1 MSKKMT
7 SFFSGSLMKQTCK
20 ENLLLCIVILLV
32 MCLMANVTNYAMSI
46 MATEKKE
53 SLDETVQEDFYL
65 YLSAIALYNEATGS
79 NLSYR
84 DFLSSEDRAVY
95 EEIFNRYNT
104 VQDEN
109 ELTLAG
115 LENVVTEI
123 EAADVDVE
131 IYIRQFE
138 YAYALA
144 GENGCFS
151 GEELAPDDFVDVI
164 LNASGIA
171 AEDMERMQELD
182 FTTFFNKIYFTV
194 IGMLPTLV
202 LVIIVANSLIAAQ
215 VDKGSMA
222 YILSTPTRRSAVMIT
237 QALFLI
243 FAPLLLLAV
252 AFLVRCASTMLLFG
266 EVQVAQTA
274 MLFLGMYLVTEA
286 AAGICYFCSCI
297 FNQSTKSLAIGGGI
311 TLWFFLAA
319 LLGMFGSEDLV
330 NMGIGADALGIF
342 NKLTILGLFDAKAV
356 QTIGSS
362 AVDTGFLPGMIL
374 LALIALTGYMV
385 GAIKFCKRDL
395 PL

>member
-1 MSKKMT
+1 MNRKTT
-7 SFFSGSLMKQTCK
+7 SFFSGPLMKQTCK
-20 ENLLLCIVILLV
+20 ANLLLCIVVLLV

-65 YLSAIALYNEATGS
+65 YLSAMALYNEATGS

-84 DFLSSEDRAVY
+84 DFLSSDERAVY
-95 EEIFNRYNT
+95 EKVFNWYNT

-109 ELTLAG
+109 ELTLAD

-123 EAADVDVE
+123 EAAEVDVE

-151 GEELAPDDFVDVI
+151 GEDLAPDDFVEVI

-222 YILSTPTRRSAVMIT
+222 YILSTPTRRSAVVIT

-243 FAPLLLLAV
+243 FAPLVLLAI

-286 AAGICYFCSCI
+286 AAGVCYLCSCI
-297 FNQSTKSLAIGGGI
+297 FNQSSKSLAIGGGI

-342 NKLTILGLFDAKAV
+342 NKLTILSLFDAKAV
-356 QTIGSS
+356 QTIGTS
-362 AVDTGFLPGMIL
+362 AVDVGFLPGMLL
-374 LALIALTGYMV
+374 LALIALIGYVV